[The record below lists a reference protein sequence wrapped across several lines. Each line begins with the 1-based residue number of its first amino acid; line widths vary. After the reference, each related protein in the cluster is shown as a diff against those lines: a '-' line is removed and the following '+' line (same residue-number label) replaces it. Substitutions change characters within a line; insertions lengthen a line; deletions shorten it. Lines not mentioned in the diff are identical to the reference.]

1 MVSDICWAAGPKAV
15 EAKWPEI
22 FSTEFVLCFLYA
34 FPALPSKNTKKQK
47 NTIHITKNTKNPIH
61 TTKKAKKTIDTKK
74 QIFRGD
80 FRTVEMVS

>member
-22 FSTEFVLCFLYA
+22 YFSTEFVLCFLYA

-47 NTIHITKNTKNPIH
+47 NTIHITKNTKKQFIPQ
-61 TTKKAKKTIDTKK
+61 KKPKK
-74 QIFRGD
+74 QLIQKAD
-80 FRTVEMVS
+80 FWG

>member
-1 MVSDICWAAGPKAV
+1 LLAAGPKAV
-15 EAKWPEI
+15 EAKLL
-22 FSTEFVLCFLYA
+22 FA
-34 FPALPSKNTKKQK
+34 FPALPSKNTKNK
-47 NTIHITKNTKNPIH
+47 NTIHIKKNAKNPIH

>member
-1 MVSDICWAAGPKAV
+1 LLFPRSR
-15 EAKWPEI
+15 AK
-22 FSTEFVLCFLYA
+22 TQ
-34 FPALPSKNTKKQK
+34 KNK
-47 NTIHITKNTKNPIH
+47 NTIHIKKNAKNPIH